1 MVFCE
6 KWECRSINVVFTKN
20 LKKKIKKRCNKT
32 KISILNCFNVILVIR
47 QFTISSIKETW
58 ALVNF
63 RCRKFLIFNQTES
76 FLSKPILL
84 CQNPTTWVW
93 KKKYCLFS
101 RKKKILINMNNFD
114 EQMNQSC
121 SLSRLFFLELILLKL
136 VQKRSWT

>member
-20 LKKKIKKRCNKT
+20 LKKKVEKRCNKT

-63 RCRKFLIFNQTES
+63 RCRKFLIFNQKS
-76 FLSKPILL
+76 LFFQNLFFCVKILHYG
-84 CQNPTTWVW
+84 CEKN
-93 KKKYCLFS
+93 YSLFS
-101 RKKKILINMNNFD
+101 RKKSDKQMNNFD

-121 SLSRLFFLELILLKL
+121 SLSRLFLELILLKL